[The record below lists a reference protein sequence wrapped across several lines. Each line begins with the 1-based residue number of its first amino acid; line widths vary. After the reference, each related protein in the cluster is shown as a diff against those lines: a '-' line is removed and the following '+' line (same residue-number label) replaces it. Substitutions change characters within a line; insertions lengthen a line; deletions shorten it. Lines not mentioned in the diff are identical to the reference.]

1 MRHIAELAAALGKI
15 NSDGMSRWDL
25 LGTERMAAVA
35 EATAR
40 LLKNSAPHKQSAAVG
55 QRIAE
60 AIRRFRDRGEHVD
73 YRTLRLVCHGCS
85 QAWHSDRAPLLA
97 DPELLRS
104 LLGHVAGYG
113 HEARRYRR
121 LYDGLLRAYL
131 SADRSADWFGG
142 VAGREGSEQ
151 LRRFL
156 QGTFA
161 NVEAVE
167 PKPEWVTAL
176 SDFPHVLSP
185 EPGRL
190 FAQNWLAGDHGVF
203 HDAAARLGLSGTSW
217 LAAETIKSALDLAVA
232 GDDRSFAKHIPAF
245 LAAAAEQRFQPIRDE
260 VYAGLLRRYSALRS
274 PAVHAP
280 LRDALVAAWKNPWLA
295 RNDSAW
301 GRVSNAARRM
311 VAGWLKLEL
320 IHQFFEVLSEDGRQ
334 DKRRFE
340 FWRAYHEQI
349 DDVYFALGG
358 QAYHSRNADIVKLRS
373 SLEGRLMELIGTTSS
388 NNAFVMCLGDTVVV
402 EFSTTGNAAYT
413 YPRRELRIDTVA
425 RTIHVGALRIDASE
439 RLIHRD
445 TNAGC
450 WEETFR
456 KRLSTISGRRGPT
469 AGSREAGRPPP
480 AVPQRPIA
488 DTRMERSRV
497 AKGSDEEIRTFAHL
511 ANIPLDDRRAIG
523 GSLWLRC
530 RGDDPAVAA
539 RLTEWGFKYALGK
552 GWWRAAR

>member
-1 MRHIAELAAALGKI
+1 MRGIAELAAALGKI
-15 NSDGMSRWDL
+15 NSDGMARWDL
-25 LGTERMAAVA
+25 PGPGRMATAA
-35 EATAR
+35 EAMAQMFR
-40 LLKNSAPHKQSAAVG
+40 DSVAHSQSGVFE

-60 AIRRFRDRGEHVD
+60 AIRRFSDPGSDVD

-85 QAWHSDRAPLLA
+85 QSWRADGAALLA

-121 LYDGLLRAYL
+121 LFDGLLRAYL
-131 SADRSADWFGG
+131 LTDRNSEWFDSA
-142 VAGREGSEQ
+142 AGREGTEQ
-151 LRRFL
+151 LRLFL
-156 QGTFA
+156 EGSFA
-161 NVEAVE
+161 NIEALE
-167 PKPEWVTAL
+167 PTPEWVTAL
-176 SDFPHVLSP
+176 SDYPHILSP

-190 FAQNWLAGDHGVF
+190 FAQSWLAGDQRAF
-203 HDAAARLGLSGTSW
+203 QDAAARLGLFGTSW
-217 LAAETIKSALDLAVA
+217 LPAETLRSALDLAAA
-232 GDDRSFAKHIPAF
+232 GDDRSFAEHMPAF
-245 LAAAAEQRFQPIRDE
+245 LAAAAEQRFQPLRDDI
-260 VYAGLLRRYSALRS
+260 YAGLLRRYAALRS

-280 LRDALVAAWKNPWLA
+280 LRDALVSAWKNPWLA

-301 GRVSNAARRM
+301 GRVPDTARKM

-373 SLEGRLMELIGTTSS
+373 SLEGRLLELVGTTSS

-402 EFSTTGNAAYT
+402 EFSTTGNAAYA
-413 YPRRELRIDTVA
+413 YARKELRIDTAA
-425 RTIHVGALRIDASE
+425 RRIHIRALRIDASE

-445 TNAGC
+445 TNAGN

-456 KRLSTISGRRGPT
+456 KRLSAISARWEPT
-469 AGSREAGRPPP
+469 ARSKEMRTTQQPQPLQP
-480 AVPQRPIA
+480 VPDI
-488 DTRMERSRV
+488 RMERNLT
-497 AKGSDEEIRTFAHL
+497 AKASDEEIRRFARL
-511 ANIPLDDRRAIG
+511 SNIALEDRRPMG
-523 GSLWLRC
+523 GSLWLLC
-530 RGDDPAVAA
+530 PGDDRAVAH
-539 RLTEWGFKYALGK
+539 RLMSWGFKFAPGK
-552 GWWRAAR
+552 GWWRSA